1 MNVSEW
7 TLSSTVGIIH
17 ITMRISRWLG
27 WRAWWTMVLVKP
39 LLFWNESHTFWLC
52 FWAFD
57 PTALASSHMSNTHRT
72 KLSSEPSNPQCLPE
86 TLLTIP
92 CFIPFSKQMASLAP
106 SMLVHLLSASV
117 CLPLESHNQYFTP
130 RIALDF
136 PLWWASL
143 VTQMVKNLPTV
154 QEIQVWFLGQE
165 DLLEKEMATHS
176 STHAWR
182 IPWTEK
188 PSGL

>member
-1 MNVSEW
+1 MNTKQHSGYYSHHDENLQVVGMKGLMDNGFGEASSFLEW
-7 TLSSTVGIIH
+7 
-17 ITMRISRWLG
+17 
-27 WRAWWTMVLVKP
+27 
-39 LLFWNESHTFWLC
+39 ESHFLIM
-52 FWAFD
+52 FLAFD
-57 PTALASSHMSNTHRT
+57 PTALASSHVSNTHRT

-106 SMLVHLLSASV
+106 SILPHLLSVSV
-117 CLPLESHNQYFTP
+117 CLPLELHNQYFSR

-136 PLWWASL
+136 PLWWTSL
-143 VTQMVKNLPTV
+143 VAQMVKNLPTM

-165 DLLEKEMATHS
+165 DLPEKEMATYS
-176 STHAWR
+176 STRAWR
-182 IPWTEK
+182 IPRTEK